1 MHETRPAGRPGKP
14 EIMWQS
20 QGNRAMPRSRVVY
33 PHTYSIWNWC
43 GIGAPIGADRRF
55 IVT

>member
-33 PHTYSIWNWC
+33 PHTYSIWNRC